1 MRNRRKR
8 LGGGGALF
16 IIIALIATKDLW
28 MPIVGWL
35 LGIFGSLLAFI
46 VVLGLIIYAIVKT
59 SNKKKNNG
67 THQANQQY
75 NQQFNQQNRNPYS
88 SRYGQNSSSV
98 RKDDVVIDGSTVKVS
113 PADAATQQQRQEAAK
128 QAQQPQQE
136 AFKSTG
142 DPEIDKMIKDKD
154 QAIKEMKRLD
164 EGIDDEK
171 LSSQIVHL
179 EDVTEKIVAY
189 IVEHPNKKN
198 EVSKFFSYYLPTTLK
213 LLDAYDRMD
222 DTGISGENIDTTKKK
237 VEDMMDMA
245 LSAFDK
251 QLDALFGDEALDVTT
266 DIKVMENM
274 LKAEGLTDDGITLK
288 L

>member
-1 MRNRRKR
+1 MGNRRKR
-8 LGGGGALF
+8 LGGGGALLT
-16 IIIALIATKDLW
+16 IIILIATKDLW
-28 MPIVGWL
+28 MPILGWL
-35 LGIFGSLLAFI
+35 LGIFGSMLAFF
-46 VVLGLIIYAIVKT
+46 VVLALIIFAIVKT
-59 SNKKKNNG
+59 SGKKKKNSYG
-67 THQANQQY
+67 QTGQQY
-75 NQQFNQQNRNPYS
+75 SQQTNKQNKNPYS
-88 SRYGQNSSSV
+88 SQYGPTAC
-98 RKDDVVIDGSTVKVS
+98 KDDVVIDGSTVKVA
-113 PADAATQQQRQEAAK
+113 PADAETQQKQETPNG
-128 QAQQPQQE
+128 QPQKE
-136 AFKSTG
+136 EFKSTG
-142 DPEIDKMIKDKD
+142 DPEIDKMIMDKE

-179 EDVTEKIVAY
+179 EDVTERIVDY

>member
-1 MRNRRKR
+1 MGNRRKR
-8 LGGGGALF
+8 LGGGGALLT
-16 IIIALIATKDLW
+16 IIILIATKDIW
-28 MPIVGWL
+28 MPILGWL
-35 LGIFGSLLAFI
+35 LGIFGSILAFF
-46 VVLGLIIYAIVKT
+46 VVLALIIFAIVKT
-59 SNKKKNNG
+59 SGKKKKNTYG
-67 THQANQQY
+67 QTGQQY
-75 NQQFNQQNRNPYS
+75 NQQYSKQNKNPYS
-88 SRYGQNSSSV
+88 SQYGQGSSNV
-98 RKDDVVIDGSTVKVS
+98 YKDDVVIDRSDVKVES
-113 PADAATQQQRQEAAK
+113 VDSGMQQKQETPNG
-128 QAQQPQQE
+128 QPQKE
-136 AFKSTG
+136 EFKSTG
-142 DPEIDKMIKDKD
+142 DPEIDKMIMDKE

-179 EDVTEKIVAY
+179 EDVTERIVDY

>member
-1 MRNRRKR
+1 MGNRKKR
-8 LGGGGALF
+8 LGGGGALL
-16 IIIALIATKDLW
+16 IIIILIATKDIW
-28 MPIVGWL
+28 MPILGWL
-35 LGIFGSLLAFI
+35 LGIFGSILAFFA
-46 VVLGLIIYAIVKT
+46 VLALIIFAIVKT
-59 SNKKKNNG
+59 SGKKKKKG
-67 THQANQQY
+67 SQSTYQQT
-75 NQQFNQQNRNPYS
+75 NQQNRNPYS
-88 SRYGQNSSSV
+88 SQNGQNSSNI
-98 RKDDVVIDGSTVKVS
+98 RKDDVVIDGTSVKVENV
-113 PADAATQQQRQEAAK
+113 DAGTQPRQETPAK
-128 QAQQPQQE
+128 QPQKE
-136 AFKSTG
+136 EFKSTG
-142 DPEIDKMIKDKD
+142 DPEIDKMIKDKE

-164 EGIDDEK
+164 DGIDDEK

-179 EDVTEKIVAY
+179 EDVTERIVDY

-198 EVSKFFSYYLPTTLK
+198 EVSKFFNYYLPTTLK

>member
-1 MRNRRKR
+1 MGNRRKR
-8 LGGGGALF
+8 LGGGGALLT
-16 IIIALIATKDLW
+16 IIILIATKDLW
-28 MPIVGWL
+28 MPILGWL
-35 LGIFGSLLAFI
+35 LGIFGSILAFF
-46 VVLGLIIYAIVKT
+46 VVLALIIFAIVKT
-59 SNKKKNNG
+59 SGKKKKNSYG
-67 THQANQQY
+67 QTGQQY
-75 NQQFNQQNRNPYS
+75 SQQTNKQNRNPYS
-88 SRYGQNSSSV
+88 SQYGPTTSSTAY
-98 RKDDVVIDGSTVKVS
+98 KDDVVIDGSTVKVA
-113 PADAATQQQRQEAAK
+113 PADAETQQG
-128 QAQQPQQE
+128 QATTNGHPQKE
-136 AFKSTG
+136 EFKSTG
-142 DPEIDKMIKDKD
+142 DPEIDKMIMDKE

-179 EDVTEKIVAY
+179 EDVTERIVDY

>member
-1 MRNRRKR
+1 MGNRRKR
-8 LGGGGALF
+8 LGGGGALLT
-16 IIIALIATKDLW
+16 IIILIATKDLW
-28 MPIVGWL
+28 MPILGWL
-35 LGIFGSLLAFI
+35 LGIFGSILAFF
-46 VVLGLIIYAIVKT
+46 VVLALIIFAIVKT
-59 SNKKKNNG
+59 SEKKKKNSYG
-67 THQANQQY
+67 QTGQQY
-75 NQQFNQQNRNPYS
+75 SQQTNKQNKNPYS
-88 SRYGQNSSSV
+88 SQYGPTASSTAY
-98 RKDDVVIDGSTVKVS
+98 KDDVVIDGSTVKVA
-113 PADAATQQQRQEAAK
+113 PADAETQQKQETPSV
-128 QAQQPQQE
+128 QPRKE
-136 AFKSTG
+136 EFKSTG
-142 DPEIDKMIKDKD
+142 DPEIDKMIMDKE

-179 EDVTEKIVAY
+179 EDVTERIVDY

>member
-1 MRNRRKR
+1 MGNRRKR
-8 LGGGGALF
+8 LGGGGALLT
-16 IIIALIATKDLW
+16 IIILIATKDLW
-28 MPIVGWL
+28 MPILGWL
-35 LGIFGSLLAFI
+35 LGIFGSILAFF
-46 VVLGLIIYAIVKT
+46 VVLALIIFAIVKT
-59 SNKKKNNG
+59 SGKKKKNSYG
-67 THQANQQY
+67 QTGQQY
-75 NQQFNQQNRNPYS
+75 SQQTNKQNKNPYS
-88 SRYGQNSSSV
+88 SQYGSTAY
-98 RKDDVVIDGSTVKVS
+98 KDDVVIDGSTVKVA
-113 PADAATQQQRQEAAK
+113 PADAEMQQKQETPSV
-128 QAQQPQQE
+128 QPRKE
-136 AFKSTG
+136 EFKSTG
-142 DPEIDKMIKDKD
+142 DPEIDKMIMDKE

-179 EDVTEKIVAY
+179 EDVTERIVDY

>member
-1 MRNRRKR
+1 MGNRRKR
-8 LGGGGALF
+8 LGGGGALLT
-16 IIIALIATKDLW
+16 IIILIATKDLW
-28 MPIVGWL
+28 MPILGWL
-35 LGIFGSLLAFI
+35 LGIFGSILAFF
-46 VVLGLIIYAIVKT
+46 VVLALIIFAIVKT
-59 SNKKKNNG
+59 SGKKKKNSYG
-67 THQANQQY
+67 QTGQQY
-75 NQQFNQQNRNPYS
+75 SQQTNKQNKNPYS
-88 SRYGQNSSSV
+88 SQYGPTASSTAY
-98 RKDDVVIDGSTVKVS
+98 KDDVVIDGSTVKVA
-113 PADAATQQQRQEAAK
+113 PADAETQQKQETPNG
-128 QAQQPQQE
+128 QPQKE
-136 AFKSTG
+136 EFKSTG
-142 DPEIDKMIKDKD
+142 DPEIDKMIMDKE

-179 EDVTEKIVAY
+179 EDVTERIVDY

>member
-1 MRNRRKR
+1 MGNRRKR
-8 LGGGGALF
+8 LGGGGALLT
-16 IIIALIATKDLW
+16 IIILIATKDLW
-28 MPIVGWL
+28 MPILGWL
-35 LGIFGSLLAFI
+35 LGIFGSILAFF
-46 VVLGLIIYAIVKT
+46 VVLALIIFAIVKT
-59 SNKKKNNG
+59 SGKKKKNSYG
-67 THQANQQY
+67 QTGQQY
-75 NQQFNQQNRNPYS
+75 SQQTNKQNKNPYS
-88 SRYGQNSSSV
+88 SQYGSTAY
-98 RKDDVVIDGSTVKVS
+98 KDDVVIDGSTVKVA
-113 PADAATQQQRQEAAK
+113 PADAETQQKQETPSV
-128 QAQQPQQE
+128 QPQKE
-136 AFKSTG
+136 EFKSTG
-142 DPEIDKMIKDKD
+142 DPEIDKMIMDKE

-179 EDVTEKIVAY
+179 EDVTERIVDY